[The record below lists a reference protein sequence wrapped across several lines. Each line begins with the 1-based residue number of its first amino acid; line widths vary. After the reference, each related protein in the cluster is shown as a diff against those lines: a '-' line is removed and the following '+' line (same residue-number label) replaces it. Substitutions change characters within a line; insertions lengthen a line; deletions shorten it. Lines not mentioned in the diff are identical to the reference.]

1 MGWAAKPRAAA
12 VAAGCLIQPR
22 LVPAWPACGR
32 VSLEAHLTRA
42 LQVDVVQGDLRLHWD
57 GLPALRAQKAV
68 RLQLALL
75 DLGSAIQAFLL
86 VEQLFER
93 PLVLSD

>member
-1 MGWAAKPRAAA
+1 M
-12 VAAGCLIQPR
+12 
-22 LVPAWPACGR
+22 
-32 VSLEAHLTRA
+32 
-42 LQVDVVQGDLRLHWD
+42 QGDLRLRWD

-86 VEQLFER
+86 GEQLFER
-93 PLVLSD
+93 PVVLSD

>member
-1 MGWAAKPRAAA
+1 M
-12 VAAGCLIQPR
+12 
-22 LVPAWPACGR
+22 
-32 VSLEAHLTRA
+32 
-42 LQVDVVQGDLRLHWD
+42 QGDLRLHWD